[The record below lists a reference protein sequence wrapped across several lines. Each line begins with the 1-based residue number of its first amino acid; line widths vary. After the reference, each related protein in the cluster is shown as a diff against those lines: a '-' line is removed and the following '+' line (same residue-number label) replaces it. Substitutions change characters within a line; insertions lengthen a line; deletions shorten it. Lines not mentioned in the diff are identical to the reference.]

1 MSSRRSFSLGIERF
15 AGVYLLALFIMVF
28 GIWKPDEFLTAG
40 TLHSVAS
47 AQAITGMLA
56 IAVVIPLAA
65 GAYDLSVGATINLSS
80 ILAIWLQS
88 SQGLSMGL
96 AIAIAIGAAV
106 LIGAVNAFV
115 VVRLKVNSFIATLG
129 MASIV
134 AAVQTIVVGQTQP
147 VSPIKPAWTD
157 ITTTT
162 VFGFQMVVVYLL
174 VIGALVWWFLSRTPG
189 GRYIYAT
196 GSNPDAARLSGVSV
210 GRWTALSLILSGGIA
225 GVAGVFYGSLYGPSL
240 TYGPSLLLPAFAAA
254 FLGTTLVAGGRF
266 NVWGTLLAIYALAT
280 GVKGLQ
286 LVTGAPW
293 LAQMFNGV
301 ALIVAVSFTIWRR
314 GAAEKARQR
323 EAEQGTQQ
331 GSSPPKG
338 DLDAVGSR

>member
-1 MSSRRSFSLGIERF
+1 MKNASGGGSTRRISIGLDRF
-15 AGVYLLALFIMVF
+15 AGVYLLGLFILSF
-28 GIWKPDEFLTAG
+28 GIWKPDQFLTAG

-56 IAVVIPLAA
+56 IAIVIPLAA

-80 ILAIWLQS
+80 ILAIWLQTA
-88 SQGLSMGL
+88 QGVSMGV
-96 AIAIAIGAAV
+96 AIAIALAAAT
-106 LIGAVNAFV
+106 LIGLVNAVV
-115 VVRLKVNSFIATLG
+115 VVRLGVNSFIATLG

-134 AAVQTIVVGQTQP
+134 AAVQTIIVGPSQP
-147 VSPIKPAWTD
+147 VSPLDPTWSD

-162 VFGFQMVVVYLL
+162 IFGFQAVVFYLL
-174 VIGALVWWFLSRTPG
+174 ILGALIWWLLARTPA

-196 GSNPDAARLSGVSV
+196 GSNPDAARLSGVAV
-210 GRWTALSLILSGGIA
+210 GRWTFISLVLSSLIA
-225 GVAGVFYGSLYGPSL
+225 GVAGIFYGSLYGPSL

-254 FLGTTLVAGGRF
+254 FLGSTLVVGGRF

-286 LVTGAPW
+286 LVTGAQW

-301 ALIVAVSFTIWRR
+301 ALITAVALTVWHHKRAVAVRR
-314 GAAEKARQR
+314 E
-323 EAEQGTQQ
+323 EADE
-331 GSSPPKG
+331 
-338 DLDAVGSR
+338 R